1 VNPYLCLCVRVR
13 VQRPPGIRAYVLVGV
28 STVVRNM
35 PGGLL
40 FNMHVH
46 EPIRRLLAT
55 TATSDDHAEVIS
67 LVRVVV
73 GVSRPSP
80 PFPHLLRLNPQS
92 SLAHR
97 AVC

>member
-1 VNPYLCLCVRVR
+1 MRV
-13 VQRPPGIRAYVLVGV
+13 YVLVGV

-55 TATSDDHAEVIS
+55 AATSNDHAEVIS
-67 LVRVVV
+67 LVNC
-73 GVSRPSP
+73 SQP
-80 PFPHLLRLNPQS
+80 LLLLLKHAQD
-92 SLAHR
+92 
-97 AVC
+97 